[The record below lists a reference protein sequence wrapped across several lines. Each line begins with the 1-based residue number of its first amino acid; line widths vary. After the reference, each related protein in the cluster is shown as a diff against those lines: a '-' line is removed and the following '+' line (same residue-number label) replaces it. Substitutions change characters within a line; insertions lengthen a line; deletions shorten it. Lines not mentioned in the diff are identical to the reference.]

1 MFETL
6 KELIEKRDKQLS
18 QAESLIST
26 AEEESRDLNET
37 EQESYDGLIEGIG
50 LLDKRIERMG
60 QLNTLKQAGVVIPEQ
75 PIMTREQ
82 PQAPAFNRIGRGDT
96 EARAM
101 AHYIRTGDGG
111 GLREVRASNNTD
123 MNIGTDADGGYAV
136 PVGHFNGIV
145 ARRDESMI
153 AARLGVRNIPG
164 MGTTVNVPLDSEDDG
179 EFVSTS
185 EAASTDR
192 DAPALGQKAMTLVK
206 YTKRVEMSWE
216 LLDDEDSQLMA
227 FLDDFVG
234 RGMAKTHNNLLLTEV
249 AANGTN
255 LTTYASATAIAAG
268 EPENVVENDNLSNY
282 LDDAGSV
289 GWVMR
294 STTHWAIK
302 SITGNDRLY
311 AEQTAGSRG
320 MTLLGYP
327 VVYSNKAAAIAST
340 AVTTYFGNWNLVG
353 LREGPSFEII
363 RDPYSNAATGQLTLH
378 YYFRAVY
385 GVLQAEAIGYADQA
399 A

>member
-1 MFETL
+1 MIELVEKREALLDEGEALISLAEDENRDLTEDEQSNYD
-6 KELIEKRDKQLS
+6 ELIGQVEG
-18 QAESLIST
+18 
-26 AEEESRDLNET
+26 LN
-37 EQESYDGLIEGIG
+37 
-50 LLDKRIERMG
+50 KRIERMN
-60 QLNTLKQAGVVIPEQ
+60 QLRTVRDAGIIIPES
-75 PIMTREQ
+75 PIATREQ
-82 PQAPAFNRIGRGDT
+82 PTAPAFNRTKLGDT
-96 EARAM
+96 EERAM

-111 GLREVRASNNTD
+111 GLRELRASNNTD
-123 MNIGTDADGGYAV
+123 MNVGTNADGGFAV
-136 PVGHFNGIV
+136 PTGHFNGII

-153 AARLGVRNIPG
+153 ASRLGVRDIPG
-164 MGTTVNVPLDSEDDG
+164 VGTTVNVPLDAEDDG

-206 YTKRVEMSWE
+206 YTKRVELSWE
-216 LLDDEDSQLMA
+216 LLEDEDSNLLT
-227 FLDDFVG
+227 FLNDFVG

-255 LTTYASATAIAAG
+255 LTSFASATAIAAG
-268 EPENVVENDNLSNY
+268 EPEDVVENDNLSHY

-327 VVYSNKAAAIAST
+327 VIYSNKAAAIAST
-340 AVTTYFGNWNLVG
+340 AVTTYFGNWNFVG
-353 LREGPSFEII
+353 KREAPQFEVI

-378 YYFRAVY
+378 YYFRTVY